1 MTAVRAVYPGTFD
14 PVTNGHIDLMR
25 RGTAI
30 FSELIVAVADSP
42 RKSPMFSMEE
52 RVGFIIEATRD
63 MPNITVRPFRIL
75 LVDFAREVGAK
86 AILKGLRAFS
96 DFDYELQMSLIN
108 RRLAPDVETV
118 FMMPSEE
125 FSFISSSMIKEIASL
140 FGEVG
145 TMVPKNVEEAMKTR
159 FRTNPA

>member
-30 FSELIVAVADSP
+30 FSELIVAVADNP
-42 RKSPMFSMEE
+42 RKAPMFSLEE

-63 MPNITVRPFRIL
+63 IPNIVVKPFRSL
-75 LVDFAREVGAK
+75 LVDFSRDVGAK
-86 AILKGLRAFS
+86 AIIKGLRAVS

-140 FGEVG
+140 SGEVG

-159 FRTNPA
+159 FRANPV

>member
-1 MTAVRAVYPGTFD
+1 LTAVRAVYPGTFD

>member
-42 RKSPMFSMEE
+42 RKAPMFSLED
-52 RVGFIIEATRD
+52 RVRFIVEATTD
-63 MPNITVRPFRIL
+63 LPNIVVKPFRTL
-75 LVDFAREVGAK
+75 LVDFARDVGAK
-86 AILKGLRAFS
+86 AIIKGLRAVS

-125 FSFISSSMIKEIASL
+125 FSFVSSSMIKEIASL
-140 FGEVG
+140 SGGVG
-145 TMVPKNVEEAMKTR
+145 TMVPKNVEEAMKIR
-159 FRTNPA
+159 FRANPG

>member
-1 MTAVRAVYPGTFD
+1 VTAIRAVYPGTFD

-42 RKSPMFSMEE
+42 RKSPMFSLED
-52 RVGFIIEATRD
+52 RVSFITEATVNL
-63 MPNITVRPFRIL
+63 PNITVRPFSTL
-75 LVDFAREVGAK
+75 LVDFAREAGARVV
-86 AILKGLRAFS
+86 IKGLRAVS

-108 RRLAPDVETV
+108 RRLDQEVETV

-140 FGEVG
+140 SGEVG
-145 TMVPKNVEEAMKTR
+145 TMVPKNVEAALRAR
-159 FRTNPA
+159 FHGKSA

>member
-1 MTAVRAVYPGTFD
+1 
-14 PVTNGHIDLMR
+14 MR

-42 RKSPMFSMEE
+42 RKSPMFSLED
-52 RVGFIIEATRD
+52 RVRFIVEATTGL
-63 MPNITVRPFRIL
+63 PNITVRPFGGL
-75 LVDFAREVGAK
+75 LVNFAREMGAK
-86 AILKGLRAFS
+86 AILKGLRAVS
-96 DFDYELQMSLIN
+96 DFDFELQMSIIN

-140 FGEVG
+140 SGEVG
-145 TMVPKNVEEAMKTR
+145 TLVPKNVEEAMRMR
-159 FRTNPA
+159 FRENTV

>member
-30 FSELIVAVADSP
+30 FSELVVAVADSP
-42 RKSPMFSMEE
+42 RKSPMFSLED
-52 RVGFIIEATRD
+52 RVRFIVEATTD
-63 MPNITVRPFRIL
+63 LPNIVVKPFRTL
-75 LVDFAREVGAK
+75 LVDFARDVGAK
-86 AILKGLRAFS
+86 AILKGLRAVS

-140 FGEVG
+140 SGGVG

-159 FRTNPA
+159 FRANPD

>member
-1 MTAVRAVYPGTFD
+1 
-14 PVTNGHIDLMR
+14 MR